1 MKDMAIP
8 ATAAHKVAHMAY
20 PMTILILSPVS
31 PAMRTLSPSRGARPN
46 VAGRA
51 RPRQSAQGGRG
62 LVECAS
68 GFVHAAD
75 EIGELPFGCPRVR
88 VADRL
93 VHRGER
99 HRRVSVV
106 DIRSEL
112 EARVPG
118 PAHEALPAGK
128 AALHLHERRVHG
140 AEA

>member
-1 MKDMAIP
+1 MW
-8 ATAAHKVAHMAY
+8 
-20 PMTILILSPVS
+20 PV
-31 PAMRTLSPSRGARPN
+31 
-46 VAGRA
+46 GRA
-51 RPRQSAQGGRG
+51 LASQRRGRG
-62 LVECAS
+62 LVERAP
-68 GFVHAAD
+68 GVVHAAD
-75 EIGELPFGCPRVR
+75 EIGELPFGCRRVR

>member
-1 MKDMAIP
+1 MKDTAIP

-62 LVECAS
+62 LVECAP

-75 EIGELPFGCPRVR
+75 EIGEAPLGSRR
-88 VADRL
+88 A
-93 VHRGER
+93 RGPDPLASR
-99 HRRVSVV
+99 G
-106 DIRSEL
+106 
-112 EARVPG
+112 AR
-118 PAHEALPAGK
+118 
-128 AALHLHERRVHG
+128 
-140 AEA
+140 